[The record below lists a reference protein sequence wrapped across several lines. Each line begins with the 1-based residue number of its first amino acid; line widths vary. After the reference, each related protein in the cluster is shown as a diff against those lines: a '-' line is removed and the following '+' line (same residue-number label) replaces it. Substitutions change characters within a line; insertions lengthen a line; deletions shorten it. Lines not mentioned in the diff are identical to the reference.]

1 MIHLWCIYTIF
12 RDSKLQTNYNI
23 VIAWKRA
30 ASTVFRN
37 SPLVFHKRNKV
48 RQVLKN
54 MRMSKDIFIP
64 GWTYTQ
70 IIYLLASSLSHWF
83 FPPSPLF
90 SVWAWVCTKQCLFQ
104 YSYFMLP
111 PCSHGSS
118 EAQSKP
124 YYSDYSP
131 TRLLIHKMCTSHY
144 LDLFITI
151 VIGLNVITM
160 SMEHYQQPKVV
171 AWTCWYFI
179 KEMNSLVM

>member
-1 MIHLWCIYTIF
+1 MNLYTLY
-12 RDSKLQTNYNI
+12 DL
-23 VIAWKRA
+23 
-30 ASTVFRN
+30 
-37 SPLVFHKRNKV
+37 L
-48 RQVLKN
+48 
-54 MRMSKDIFIP
+54 
-64 GWTYTQ
+64 
-70 IIYLLASSLSHWF
+70 YLSSSLSYWF
-83 FPPSPLF
+83 FPSTPLF

-104 YSYFMLP
+104 YCYFMIP

-160 SMEHYQQPKVV
+160 SMEHYQQPKVLLGMPV
-171 AWTCWYFI
+171 MRVHALVDIPLRKWTRWFCNCKQCYSKF
-179 KEMNSLVM
+179 NSLLSDFMALHNICWLGSWCLCTLFAVPHFDYILAVSI